1 VTLDEILD
9 VLERDLARHMTDG
22 PCSEEDLRRLET
34 ALGDPLPADL
44 RAFLGRLGGGVFYDA
59 HEVFGARRVMIH
71 DIELIPDL
79 LSLRRTL
86 KGVPPDA
93 LPFHRSTSVVHV
105 IELAPGGRPARIT
118 PLGGGSGYPDL
129 AAFLES
135 VVLPS
140 AP

>member
-1 VTLDEILD
+1 MTLDEILG
-9 VLERDLARHMTDG
+9 VLERDSARHMTNG
-22 PCSEEDLRRLET
+22 PCQEDELARLEA
-34 ALGDPLPADL
+34 ALGHALPAEL

-59 HEVFGARRVMIH
+59 HEMFGPQRVMIH
-71 DIELIPDL
+71 DIELMPDMLSMRRL
-79 LSLRRTL
+79 LPGL
-86 KGVPPDA
+86 PPDA

-105 IELAPGGRPARIT
+105 IEVPRGAGQCRIT

-129 AAFLES
+129 ASFLES